1 MSDDLYQLARPFPEA
16 FIVKKPGGKFQADY
30 VAHGVITSRLL
41 EVLGPFDWSIAKV
54 ITNADGIAVGCIGRL
69 EVTVDGRP
77 VVIEEVGDCEQIS
90 PNSASNLKM
99 ASSDSLKRAAMR
111 LGLGL
116 HLWVGEAYYLDRA
129 LEKRLSPPETHDD
142 PMAGTDTPEKA
153 PTRQSASQTLGEGE
167 W

>member
-54 ITNADGIAVGCIGRL
+54 ITNPEGVAVGCIGRL

-77 VVIEEVGDCEQIS
+77 VVIEEVGDVEQ
-90 PNSASNLKM
+90 
-99 ASSDSLKRAAMR
+99 
-111 LGLGL
+111 
-116 HLWVGEAYYLDRA
+116 V
-129 LEKRLSPPETHDD
+129 
-142 PMAGTDTPEKA
+142 
-153 PTRQSASQTLGEGE
+153 
-167 W
+167 